1 MPSRLRGLPPVLA
14 LLGGGVFV
22 AVGIGAWR
30 YLRARRAAAAAGG
43 QGAEDAAT
51 EAGSGGSGAPATH
64 PLPAE
69 PAPPVAESIVPEA
82 RDPEKVVEGLV
93 PVELAHATNLRL
105 DLLIAGAVIVAAIAV
120 VLLVSG
126 NLG

>member
-30 YLRARRAAAAAGG
+30 YLRARRAAAAG
-43 QGAEDAAT
+43 QGVEEPAL
-51 EAGSGGSGAPATH
+51 EAGSGWPRAPATH
-64 PLPAE
+64 PAPAE
-69 PAPPVAESIVPEA
+69 PAPTIAESIVPEA
-82 RDPEKVVEGLV
+82 RDPEEVVEGLV

-126 NLG
+126 SFG

>member
-1 MPSRLRGLPPVLA
+1 MPRRLRGLPPVLA
-14 LLGGGVFV
+14 LLGGGIFV

-30 YLRARRAAAAAGG
+30 YLRSRQAAPPGPGSDEAPL
-43 QGAEDAAT
+43 
-51 EAGSGGSGAPATH
+51 EAGSGWSSAASTH

-69 PAPPVAESIVPEA
+69 PAPHIAESIVPEA
-82 RDPEKVVEGLV
+82 RDPEEVVDGLV
-93 PVELAHATNLRL
+93 PVELARGSNLRL
-105 DLLIAGAVIVAAIAV
+105 DLLLAAAVIVAAVAV